1 MDIGGLR
8 ATVHG
13 VAESDSTEVTDHT
26 YMHLQGNK
34 VKMKKRKQN
43 KTKII
48 ESKWERHVV
57 FMGLK
62 EINQWIN
69 R

>member
-13 VAESDSTEVTDHT
+13 VAESDSTEVTEHT

-34 VKMKKRKQN
+34 VKMKKTKQN
-43 KTKII
+43 KN
-48 ESKWERHVV
+48 H
-57 FMGLK
+57 
-62 EINQWIN
+62 
-69 R
+69 